1 MNSEKERKAFEG
13 WYEKHHNGR
22 QISCDYLHEDNSYS
36 VGYANAMW
44 VGWQAS
50 VNREGY
56 KLVLEDEW
64 LDQVSYIDHLLNLR
78 SDAIN
83 KLTSGKY
90 KLVPIETDHKKLHS
104 IALAIMKP
112 AGTVHDVYKVEIGE
126 S

>member
-1 MNSEKERKAFEG
+1 MNSEKDRKAFEE

-36 VGYANAMW
+36 AGYANAIW

-56 KLVLEDEW
+56 KLVPVEPD
-64 LDQVSYIDHLLNLR
+64 R
-78 SDAIN
+78 
-83 KLTSGKY
+83 
-90 KLVPIETDHKKLHS
+90 KKLHS

-112 AGTVHDVYKVEIGE
+112 AGTVHDVYKAAIVG

>member
-1 MNSEKERKAFEG
+1 MNSEKDRKAFEE

-22 QISCDYLHEDNSYS
+22 QISCDYAREDNFYS
-36 VGYANAMW
+36 VGYANAVW

-90 KLVPIETDHKKLHS
+90 KLVPVDPDSKIQHN
-104 IALAIMKP
+104 IALAIMNP
-112 AGTVHDVYKVEIGE
+112 AGTVHDVYKAAIGV
-126 S
+126 